1 MKLLVRLPLLY
12 ELIISI
18 FDLEQWL
25 AIFNGELGDDGAR
38 VENTPV
44 PHDVMAVGLPE
55 NSPKFEASVEG
66 LVSRPDASLHRKILS
81 GVTVVIW
88 ALDFI
93 GVPDVPVVSFDSL
106 SWLEK
111 VRELVHEDLDVRPGA
126 GGVGSA
132 DPDQIPRENI
142 NAELISQG

>member
-1 MKLLVRLPLLY
+1 MKLLVQLPLLY

-25 AIFNGELGDDGAR
+25 AVFNGELGDDGAR

-66 LVSRPDASLHRKILS
+66 LVARPYASLHREILG
-81 GVTVVIW
+81 GVAVVVRTFYLVRV
-88 ALDFI
+88 A
-93 GVPDVPVVSFDSL
+93 DVPVVGFDPL

-111 VRELVHEDLDVRPGA
+111 VSALVHEDLDVRPGA

>member
-1 MKLLVRLPLLY
+1 MKLLVQLPLLY

-25 AIFNGELGDDGAR
+25 AIFNGELGDDGTR
-38 VENTPV
+38 VENTPM

-66 LVSRPDASLHRKILS
+66 LVSRPYASLHRKILG

-88 ALDFI
+88 ALDFV

-111 VRELVHEDLDVRPGA
+111 VRKLVHEDLDVRPGA

-132 DPDQIPRENI
+132 DPD
-142 NAELISQG
+142 